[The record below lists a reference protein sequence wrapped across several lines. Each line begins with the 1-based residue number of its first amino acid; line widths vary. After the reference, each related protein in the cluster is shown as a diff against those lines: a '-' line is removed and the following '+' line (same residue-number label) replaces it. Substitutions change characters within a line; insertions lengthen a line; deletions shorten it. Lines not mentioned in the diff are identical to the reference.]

1 MTVIECFLGKEEEAK
16 RRASNRFL
24 FRLPPNLK
32 KKGGLNDDVKIM
44 NLKRAVFHFPVP
56 YKCNCNAVMHF

>member
-1 MTVIECFLGKEEEAK
+1 MGKEEEAK

-44 NLKRAVFHFPVP
+44 NLKRTGCHLLVP
-56 YKCNCNAVMHF
+56 HKCNCKAVMHFY